1 MTHANEASG
10 RDDAATDEDV
20 IGNAAESK
28 SPALK
33 YPSDQLHPSLME
45 DCNQLGNVVKMN
57 EILDPNPKPEDNNNN
72 VFEHLMHHYFDSQN
86 LVSNPPSPA
95 ADYVPLEATLLEQLE
110 QDAADLQEAPEALDR
125 LSEED
130 TLAQWMKEVQQNGQP
145 SKKRLKKGSRSRTRP
160 VTRSRGPWIRQN

>member
-10 RDDAATDEDV
+10 PDDAATDEDV

-28 SPALK
+28 SPALTS
-33 YPSDQLHPSLME
+33 PSDQLHPSLME

-57 EILDPNPKPEDNNNN
+57 EILDQNPKPEDNNNS

-86 LVSNPPSPA
+86 LVSAPPSPA
-95 ADYVPLEATLLEQLE
+95 VDAVPLEATLLEQLA
-110 QDAADLQEAPEALDR
+110 QDAADLQEAAEALDR

-130 TLAQWMKEVQQNGQP
+130 TLAQWVKEARQNGQP
-145 SKKRLKKGSRSRTRP
+145 SKKRLKKGSRSGTRP
-160 VTRSRGPWIRQN
+160 VTRSRGP

>member
-28 SPALK
+28 SPALTSP
-33 YPSDQLHPSLME
+33 PSDQLHPSLLE

-57 EILDPNPKPEDNNNN
+57 EILDPNPKPEDNNNS
-72 VFEHLMHHYFDSQN
+72 VFEHLMNHYFDSQN

-95 ADYVPLEATLLEQLE
+95 ADCVPLEATLLEQLA
-110 QDAADLQEAPEALDR
+110 QDAADLQEAAEALDR

-130 TLAQWMKEVQQNGQP
+130 TLAQWVKEARQNGQP
-145 SKKRLKKGSRSRTRP
+145 SKKRLKKGSRSGTRP
-160 VTRSRGPWIRQN
+160 VTRSRGP